1 MPDMIERA
9 LGFAR
14 ISRTAP
20 GTGPRKALAWSRV
33 STDMQEE
40 RGVSLQAQQQ
50 EIRSFAERS
59 GIEIV
64 REFSE
69 ATSAFRDG
77 VARPEFDRM
86 IAHAK
91 ADPDINTILIHDYS
105 RLMRNT
111 FRAMQLVRSLLED
124 DGVEVVSLTD
134 PPIDRETASGVYM
147 EAITF
152 ARSEAYSREVAF
164 HTRKGCK
171 ANIRVRDVET
181 GWCYKNGGSPIYGY
195 AIQHLERGMI
205 HGRTVLKAIW
215 VPNEEIVAERPV
227 KEWAR
232 TVLVDLVARGR
243 SLDKVRDFLNGNG
256 VPAPRKQYWCT
267 STLFSMMEPNS
278 LLKYAGYEVW
288 NVHARRG
295 RQNPP
300 SEWEIVPNA
309 HEALISE
316 EELEAILTAREHNRA
331 SAFDGGFH
339 RSAAS
344 DFLLS
349 GGLFKCGRCGSNLM
363 GLRKTGGHRYYIC
376 GSQPH
381 RRGLGCGRAVY
392 VPADFIE
399 KAVVEAVTGLLS
411 KLIDPDG
418 LVRRLNER
426 LAMLWED
433 EHPSR
438 HDVERRQ
445 QDIRGRV
452 RRISEAIADGS
463 IDRGWARTELARLHR
478 EEEELAPL
486 EAEAVAPPRID
497 PGQASQILDEIEE
510 GFRNGDNAVKKQ
522 LVRNL
527 VESMTMAPE
536 SLEVDIVLRV
546 PGPLVHRMVAGA
558 GFEPATF
565 GL

>member
-1 MPDMIERA
+1 MPDTLERV

-14 ISRTAP
+14 TSRIAIR
-20 GTGPRKALAWSRV
+20 TGPRKALAWSRV

-40 RGVSLQAQQQ
+40 RGVSLRAQQT
-50 EIRSFAERS
+50 EIRTYADRNGF
-59 GIEIV
+59 EIV
-64 REFSE
+64 GEYSE
-69 ATSAFRDG
+69 TTSAFRDG

-86 IAHAK
+86 IEHAK
-91 ADPDINTILIHDYS
+91 VDPDISAILVHDYS

-111 FRAMQLVRSLLED
+111 FRAMQLVRNLRDED
-124 DGVEVVSLTD
+124 SVEVISITD
-134 PPIDRETASGVYM
+134 PAIDRETASGVYI

-164 HTRKGCK
+164 HTRKGCR
-171 ANIRVRDVET
+171 ANIRVRDEET
-181 GWCYKNGGSPIYGY
+181 GWCYKNGGSPLFGY
-195 AIQHLERGMI
+195 ALQHLERGLI

-215 VPNEEIVAERPV
+215 VPNEGIVAGRAV
-227 KEWAR
+227 RDWAR
-232 TVLVDLVARGR
+232 TVLVDLVAQGK
-243 SLDKVRDFLNGNG
+243 SLDSVRDFLNDNE
-256 VPAPRKQYWCT
+256 VPAPRKRYWCT
-267 STLFSMMEPNS
+267 STLFSMLEPHS

-288 NVHARRG
+288 NVHARHG

-300 SEWEIVPNA
+300 ADWEIVPNA

-316 EELEAILTAREHNRA
+316 EELEAVLQARERNRS

-339 RSAAS
+339 RSATS

-399 KAVVEAVTGLLS
+399 KAVIDAVTDLLS
-411 KLIDPDG
+411 KLINPEG
-418 LVRRLNER
+418 VVKRLNER
-426 LAMLWED
+426 LAMLWEQ

-438 HDVERRQ
+438 HDIEHRQ
-445 QDIRGRV
+445 RGIRSRIE
-452 RRISEAIADGS
+452 RISEAVADGS
-463 IDRGWARTELARLHR
+463 IDREWARAELEKLYA
-478 EEEELAPL
+478 EEVALAPL
-486 EAEAVAPPRID
+486 AAEAVAPPRMD
-497 PGQASQILDEIEE
+497 LGQAGRILDEIEE
-510 GFRNGDNAVKKQ
+510 GFRSGDNSVRKQ

-536 SLEVDIVLRV
+536 SLEVDIVLRA
-546 PGPLVHRMVAGA
+546 PGPLVHCVVAGA